1 MRRAG
6 SYEVVEIAGGAM
18 NVRLMI
24 QMVVL
29 SLASASA
36 LAGQIGP
43 GTVPE
48 PGVIELLSIG
58 AIAAAAV
65 AIRRRRK

>member
-1 MRRAG
+1 
-6 SYEVVEIAGGAM
+6 M

-24 QMVVL
+24 QLVVL
-29 SLASASA
+29 SLASANA

-58 AIAAAAV
+58 AIAAAGV

>member
-1 MRRAG
+1 
-6 SYEVVEIAGGAM
+6 M

-48 PGVIELLSIG
+48 SGVIELLSIG

>member
-1 MRRAG
+1 
-6 SYEVVEIAGGAM
+6 M